1 MSESRLYDF
10 YQVWRKWIDTEDWDS
25 ITMPVG
31 RPELVVVAVSKL
43 VCVDPFTD
51 AVAAAIER
59 VDPQPLM
66 SRMCQLLRYDASLS
80 CLRWY
85 VKRLPLIVPNVKDD
99 DLPFIDESMPF
110 LFHVLYYDRTTTLDL
125 LDLLFA
131 HGVDPNDQDIGG
143 MTAVIWW
150 VILYVGQWRE
160 GRLLGERRLAVVRR
174 LLEAGCDPLLED
186 RQGRTVFDYVAFV
199 ENEAKRLG
207 TWTEVSAESRELMAL
222 LRAWA

>member
-1 MSESRLYDF
+1 MSELRSYDF
-10 YQVWRKWIDTEDWDS
+10 YQQWRKWLDTEDWDS

-31 RPELVVVAVSKL
+31 RPELVVVAVSNL

-59 VDPQPLM
+59 MNPQPLM
-66 SRMCQLLRYDASLS
+66 SRMCQLFRYNASMS
-80 CLRWY
+80 CFRWY
-85 VKRLPLIVPNVKDD
+85 MKRLPPIVPYVKDGEH
-99 DLPFIDESMPF
+99 PFIDESMPL

-131 HGVDPNDQDIGG
+131 HGVDPNEQAIAG

-150 VILYVGQWRE
+150 TVLYTGRWRE
-160 GRLLGERRLAVVRR
+160 GRLVGEKIAVVRR

-186 RQGRTVFDYVAFV
+186 RKGRTVFDYVAFV
-199 ENEAKRLG
+199 EGEAKRLG
-207 TWTEVSAESRELMAL
+207 TWTEVATECRELLAL
-222 LRAWA
+222 LREWA